1 MVPRMVSQVAPPVI
15 LPADHE
21 PAGHARPLLRLGALA
36 ALATLTSACMT
47 SRVEESKNSATGI
60 AAGESV
66 VILATSYHKGKAV
79 EEDFVSCVSDKV
91 QKGRGGVAVFPEQQ
105 FTDALFPWFEPRTA
119 PQTAEALPELL
130 ARPGV
135 AQRIEER
142 GIRYIVWLNGTTEK
156 TNGGGSLSC
165 AVGPGG
171 GGCFGLTWWE
181 DSASYDAAVWDLRQK
196 ADAGSVSADVH
207 GTSMIPALIIPV
219 PFIAR
224 TQSAACK
231 DMARELR
238 QFISD
243 AGPTT

>member
-1 MVPRMVSQVAPPVI
+1 MNNHNNDESGSTRI
-15 LPADHE
+15 
-21 PAGHARPLLRLGALA
+21 ARLLA
-36 ALATLTSACMT
+36 AALLTSILAGCMT
-47 SRVEESKNSATGI
+47 SRVEESKNVATGI
-60 AAGESV
+60 GSGESV
-66 VILATSYHKGKAV
+66 VILATSYHKGHAV
-79 EEDFVSCVSDKV
+79 EEDFVECVSGKV
-91 QKGRGGVAVFPEQQ
+91 QEGRGRISVFPERQ

-130 ARPGV
+130 GRPGV
-135 AQRIEER
+135 AERIEQR
-142 GIRYIVWLNGTTEK
+142 GIRYIVWLNGSTEQ

-181 DSASYDAAVWDLRQK
+181 DEASYDAAVWDLRQK
-196 ADAGSVSADVH
+196 TDAGSVSAQVH

-219 PFIAR
+219 PLIAR

-238 QFISD
+238 TFISGT
-243 AGPTT
+243 GPT

>member
-1 MVPRMVSQVAPPVI
+1 MKAP
-15 LPADHE
+15 D
-21 PAGHARPLLRLGALA
+21 LRYASSLLGALA
-36 ALATLTSACMT
+36 VATLGSGCMT
-47 SRVEESKNSATGI
+47 SRVEESKNTATGI

-79 EEDFVSCVSDKV
+79 EEDFISCVSERI
-91 QKGRGGVAVFPEQQ
+91 QRGNAPIPVFPERR

-135 AQRIEER
+135 GERIESN
-142 GIRYIVWLNGTTEK
+142 GIRYVVWINGATEQ

-165 AVGPGG
+165 AIGPGG
-171 GGCFGLTWWE
+171 GGCFGITWWE

-207 GTSMIPALIIPV
+207 GTSMIPALVIPL
-219 PFIAR
+219 PLIAR

-231 DMARELR
+231 DMARELQ
-238 QFISD
+238 QFITAS
-243 AGPTT
+243 GPTT

>member
-1 MVPRMVSQVAPPVI
+1 MKALPIRPDVPRMPR
-15 LPADHE
+15 
-21 PAGHARPLLRLGALA
+21 RPLGLVVVIALA
-36 ALATLTSACMT
+36 LPGSGCMT
-47 SRVEESKNSATGI
+47 SRVEESKNAATGI

-79 EEDFVSCVSDKV
+79 EENFVACVNDQV
-91 QKGRGGVAVFPEQQ
+91 QQGRGKIAVFPEQQ

-135 AQRIEER
+135 SQRIEQH
-142 GIRYIVWLNGTTEK
+142 GIRYVVWLNGNTER

-165 AVGPGG
+165 AIGPGG

-181 DSASYDAAVWDLRQK
+181 DDASYDATVWDLKQK
-196 ADAGSVSADVH
+196 SDAGSVSADVH
-207 GTSMIPALIIPV
+207 GTSMIPALLIPV
-219 PFIAR
+219 PLIAR

-231 DMARELR
+231 DLARELR
-238 QFISD
+238 QFING
-243 AGPTT
+243 AGPVT

>member
-1 MVPRMVSQVAPPVI
+1 MF
-15 LPADHE
+15 
-21 PAGHARPLLRLGALA
+21 ALA
-36 ALATLTSACMT
+36 SMILCGCMT
-47 SRVEESKNSATGI
+47 SRVEESKNSATGL

-66 VILATSYHKGKAV
+66 VILASSYHRGKAA
-79 EEDFVSCVSDKV
+79 EEDFVTCVSDQV
-91 QKGRGGVAVFPEQQ
+91 QKGQSALAVFPERK

-119 PQTAEALPELL
+119 PQTPEQLPELL

-135 AQRIEER
+135 AERIKER
-142 GIRYIVWLNGTTEK
+142 GIRYIVWLDGNTER

-165 AVGPGG
+165 AIGPGG

-181 DSASYDAAVWDLRQK
+181 DAASYDAAVWDLRQK

-207 GTSMIPALIIPV
+207 GTSMIPALLIPV
-219 PFIAR
+219 PLIAR

-238 QFISD
+238 QFIV
-243 AGPTT
+243 GTEPTA